1 MGRLDRLPERLLDK
15 IETYFLGTVA
25 GSSLTKKQF
34 SLSTRH
40 SYLFS
45 QSSDKPSD
53 IDGNPISDDDKDDE
67 DLDGIP
73 LDGAAL
79 LKSAMIRGIPGA
91 NPADNRMREME
102 RDSEDDDI
110 DGVPCK
116 INDFHS
122 FTFLSLTLLR

>member
-1 MGRLDRLPERLLDK
+1 MIYK
-15 IETYFLGTVA
+15 
-25 GSSLTKKQF
+25 TKRYQ
-34 SLSTRH
+34 LS
-40 SYLFS
+40 FAIF
-45 QSSDKPSD
+45 QSTDKPSD

-91 NPADNRMREME
+91 NPADNRMREIE
-102 RDSEDDDI
+102 RDSDEDDI

-116 INDFHS
+116 MSIC
-122 FTFLSLTLLR
+122 

>member
-1 MGRLDRLPERLLDK
+1 M
-15 IETYFLGTVA
+15 
-25 GSSLTKKQF
+25 
-34 SLSTRH
+34 
-40 SYLFS
+40 
-45 QSSDKPSD
+45 SDKPSD
-53 IDGNPISDDDKDDE
+53 IDGNPISDDEKDDE

-91 NPADNRMREME
+91 NPVDNRMREMMD

-116 INDFHS
+116 ISFHN
-122 FTFLSLTLLR
+122 FPLQDTF

>member
-1 MGRLDRLPERLLDK
+1 M
-15 IETYFLGTVA
+15 
-25 GSSLTKKQF
+25 F
-34 SLSTRH
+34 SI
-40 SYLFS
+40 
-45 QSSDKPSD
+45 QSNDKPPAD
-53 IDGNPISDDDKDDE
+53 IDGNPISDDEKDDE

-91 NPADNRMREME
+91 NPVENRMREMD

-116 INDFHS
+116 FFALMEADVMKI
-122 FTFLSLTLLR
+122 

>member
-1 MGRLDRLPERLLDK
+1 M
-15 IETYFLGTVA
+15 F
-25 GSSLTKKQF
+25 
-34 SLSTRH
+34 
-40 SYLFS
+40 
-45 QSSDKPSD
+45 QSSDKS
-53 IDGNPISDDDKDDE
+53 NPISDDEKDDE

-91 NPADNRMREME
+91 NPVENRMREME

-116 INDFHS
+116 IRDLPLFD
-122 FTFLSLTLLR
+122 